1 MKFGT
6 HIRMDPIHIVLSYHN
21 VHMHTCA
28 KLLGG
33 FLLPLWKGA
42 GSAPYRFLCTF
53 SSARSYKYGK
63 CNTVGQQLVDQDS
76 VIKQVMC

>member
-6 HIRMDPIHIVLSYHN
+6 HIRIDPTHI
-21 VHMHTCA
+21 MHTCA

-42 GSAPYRFLCTF
+42 GSTRYKFLCTF
-53 SSARSYKYGK
+53 SSDQTTAWKEMPVDVL
-63 CNTVGQQLVDQDS
+63 VGSLPGLVGW
-76 VIKQVMC
+76 